1 MNPIDTGGSSM
12 KRHLFAAFTLTLFM
26 LFSAYADHR
35 TVQVITTF
43 SDYASIAKAIG
54 GDRVRVEYL
63 SHGDQDP
70 HFVPPK
76 PSLALK
82 LKDADLFITTGLDLE
97 VWTTTLQ
104 DKARNRKIMDGAV
117 GYVAVYHGIELLE
130 KPVTSISR
138 SEGDIHMYGN
148 PHIHTSPV
156 NWKVIAENIS
166 IGLQKV
172 DPENAEEYVKRK
184 TDFCDRTDRAL
195 FGDELVN
202 LFGGDAL
209 TDLILAGRFME
220 FMNQEYQDGLLLDLL
235 GGWLK
240 KALPFRSKEMMAYH
254 KNWAYFARDFG
265 IHILGYIES
274 KPGIPPTPKHVEN
287 TIQLI
292 KDRGVKVMLVASY
305 FEKRSPMTIAQK
317 TGIQALFLPLSV
329 GAIPEITDNFALV
342 DYWIE
347 QILQA
352 VSGSRESSSNS

>member
-1 MNPIDTGGSSM
+1 M